1 MVLDKLIKLRPSQH
15 CTHTTI
21 ICCKYHLWWRN
32 MYATLFAYVC
42 FPLKPT
48 LVPLFADQRG
58 TIYWITTATHSAM
71 KLPSFWQEKAFPLTS
86 PVCLKTSLIREF
98 CHQTRQNFLFFKQI
112 TNKQKVLCIKSFGF
126 QFHVTFVLLINI
138 WADFDDLLKNFP
150 FQNMFV

>member
-1 MVLDKLIKLRPSQH
+1 MVFDKFRPSQH
-15 CTHTTI
+15 CTHTTT
-21 ICCKYHLWWRN
+21 ICCKYHLWRRN
-32 MYATLFAYVC
+32 MYVIVTLFVDVC

-48 LVPLFADQRG
+48 LVPLFTDQRG

-98 CHQTRQNFLFFKQI
+98 CHQTRQKLFLFFKQVKKI
-112 TNKQKVLCIKSFGF
+112 KNKMFIKSFGF
-126 QFHVTFVLLINI
+126 QFHVTFMLLINI
-138 WADFDDLLKNFP
+138 WADFDDLSKNFP

>member
-1 MVLDKLIKLRPSQH
+1 MVLDKLRPSQH

-32 MYATLFAYVC
+32 VYVTFFAYVC
-42 FPLKPT
+42 FPLKP
-48 LVPLFADQRG
+48 LFPDRRG

-86 PVCLKTSLIREF
+86 PVCPKTSLIREF

-112 TNKQKVLCIKSFGF
+112 TTTTTKLLFIKSFGF